1 MAGLAVKLVGSQEAF
16 RRECAIL
23 KRVVKKYGPLETER
37 CLIGA
42 QLMGWTSLRSLGS
55 AEGLGRRMA
64 SAAYWRHQEKHS
76 AKLPDQLKTFL
87 RGMLT

>member
-42 QLMGWTSLRSLGS
+42 QLLGWTSLRSLGS
-55 AEGLGRRMA
+55 ADGLGRRIA
-64 SAAYWRHQEKHS
+64 SARFWDSQKGA
-76 AKLPDQLKTFL
+76 AKMPDRLKDIF
-87 RGMLT
+87 REMAR